1 LYTYPEPDIAFP
13 VDGLAVE
20 EGPADK
26 EALADAVGEETS
38 DPLLFGSS
46 EDFPHEASTRTASS
60 VAAILG
66 TEFMRESLAQGCTS
80 DRPVVRGARRIPLD
94 PLAGWCEGGGND
106 RTREQRMADKQP
118 DNEDLKA
125 KMREA
130 LDRKQSNDKGV
141 PQDGPVREKAHGS
154 EVVGGAGPKMHRRK
168 AGGGGS

>member
-1 LYTYPEPDIAFP
+1 MPAIAFP
-13 VDGLAVE
+13 VDGLAVD
-20 EGPADK
+20 EGPADRDS
-26 EALADAVGEETS
+26 LGDAAGDETS
-38 DPLLFGSS
+38 ELPLFGSS
-46 EDFPHEASTRTASS
+46 EDFPHEASTRTASR

-66 TEFMRESLAQGCTS
+66 TEFMRESLAQGCTL
-80 DRPVVRGARRIPLD
+80 DRTVVGGAQGILLD
-94 PLAGWCEGGGND
+94 PIAGWCEGGGKD

-154 EVVGGAGPKMHRRK
+154 EVVGGAGPKIHRRK